1 VNQDLKTSAH
11 IFLIFTVLT
20 AITGCFAPTVLPI
33 DPSNVDQ
40 TSLNSQIK
48 TFIDTNPDQVLDAAE
63 SVLRAYRKSPK
74 FEREA
79 HTLTMVSSEFI
90 FLVLAYGSSVEK
102 WVIIADEKNNKTIAT
117 VSMDIQYDA
126 AGPYAYGSS
135 KISDSKT
142 IDYERFWSG
151 VSNHLNGLPQPICR
165 KRTWVFEPLCAGRTS
180 PLTEQII
187 KRLISIPVSR
197 SEIIAVLGKPS
208 RKMPA
213 SSSRKDI
220 SYLAC
225 ETNNGY
231 DLLNEDYPESD
242 YYERKDDE
250 SCYELI
256 FEFDIAGQMT
266 GHRKET
272 LINGEFDIPDGE
284 SVDYIHP
291 LAESG
296 LAPAQYLLYMKSG
309 RKADYTV
316 WLCRSADNGY
326 AKAQIDVGQMYW
338 TTPHIAQ
345 HRIKA
350 YAWYKHAATG
360 DLNKDLSVNKQS
372 QARALLLMEEAE
384 KVLTQEQLREAG
396 NFYTEWKQGACEIDF
411 PNGPYMN

>member
-1 VNQDLKTSAH
+1 
-11 IFLIFTVLT
+11 
-20 AITGCFAPTVLPI
+20 
-33 DPSNVDQ
+33 
-40 TSLNSQIK
+40 
-48 TFIDTNPDQVLDAAE
+48 
-63 SVLRAYRKSPK
+63 
-74 FEREA
+74 
-79 HTLTMVSSEFI
+79 
-90 FLVLAYGSSVEK
+90 
-102 WVIIADEKNNKTIAT
+102 
-117 VSMDIQYDA
+117 
-126 AGPYAYGSS
+126 
-135 KISDSKT
+135 
-142 IDYERFWSG
+142 
-151 VSNHLNGLPQPICR
+151 
-165 KRTWVFEPLCAGRTS
+165 
-180 PLTEQII
+180 
-187 KRLISIPVSR
+187 
-197 SEIIAVLGKPS
+197 
-208 RKMPA
+208 MPA
-213 SSSRKDI
+213 SSSRKYI